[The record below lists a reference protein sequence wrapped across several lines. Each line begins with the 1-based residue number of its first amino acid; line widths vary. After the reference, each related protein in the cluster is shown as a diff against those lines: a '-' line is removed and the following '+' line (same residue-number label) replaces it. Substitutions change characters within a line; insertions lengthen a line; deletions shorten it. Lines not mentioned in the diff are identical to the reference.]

1 MFWKKPAPDLIRVGA
16 VSEKLH
22 AQSKQS
28 DYGVK
33 VSTANGMTRAALV
46 QLQMVETALSVDREK
61 SMVVPAT

>member
-1 MFWKKPAPDLIRVGA
+1 MLWKKPAPDLIRVGA

-33 VSTANGMTRAALV
+33 VSTANSMTRAALV
-46 QLQMVETALSVDREK
+46 QMVETALSVDREK
-61 SMVVPAT
+61 SMLVPAT

>member
-16 VSEKLH
+16 VSEKVH

-33 VSTANGMTRAALV
+33 VSTANSITRAALG
-46 QLQMVETALSVDREK
+46 QMVETALSVDREK
-61 SMVVPAT
+61 SMLVPAT

>member
-33 VSTANGMTRAALV
+33 VSTANSMTRAALV
-46 QLQMVETALSVDREK
+46 QMVETALSVDREK
-61 SMVVPAT
+61 SMLVPAT

>member
-16 VSEKLH
+16 VSEKVH

-33 VSTANGMTRAALV
+33 VSTANSMTRAALV
-46 QLQMVETALSVDREK
+46 QMVETALSVDREK
-61 SMVVPAT
+61 SMLVPAT

>member
-46 QLQMVETALSVDREK
+46 QMVETALSVDREK
-61 SMVVPAT
+61 SMLVPAT

>member
-1 MFWKKPAPDLIRVGA
+1 MFWKKPAPDLIRGGA

-33 VSTANGMTRAALV
+33 VSTANSMTRAALV
-46 QLQMVETALSVDREK
+46 QMVETALSVDREK
-61 SMVVPAT
+61 SMLVPAT